1 MIKNI
6 VLATQ
11 SQIKIDAT
19 KEVFKK
25 LGVDLL
31 LTSELEGLISTDE
44 HPTIELRTYSTNTDY
59 TQPIGHNQAKHCI
72 AQRLREAENA
82 SDANTTLLLAL
93 ENFVYQDSEGKFRDS
108 CLVGVRMKSDGFEH
122 FFQEIC
128 HTPRREFSVLV
139 PECLYPTLIDA
150 ENTGNTLQ
158 KTCGQML
165 REKFGEEIEFSDKDW
180 FKEVANSE
188 FDRKQQIVSELYNCR
203 SLLHTAFYEAK

>member
-1 MIKNI
+1 MVNKILQCKNS
-6 VLATQ
+6 VVFA
-11 SQIKIDAT
+11 SDAFSASRKRCAMQCFRLMT
-19 KEVFKK
+19 
-25 LGVDLL
+25 
-31 LTSELEGLISTDE
+31 
-44 HPTIELRTYSTNTDY
+44 TIAHR
-59 TQPIGHNQAKHCI
+59 HNQAKHCI

-108 CLVGVRMKSDGFEH
+108 CLVGVRMKSDGLER

-128 HTPRREFSVLV
+128 HTPRREFSVIV
-139 PECLYPTLIDA
+139 PECLYPTLIEA

-180 FKEVANSE
+180 FKAVANSE

-203 SLLHTAFYEAK
+203 SLLHTAFYEEK